1 MLPALSR
8 KSSSVSNSAGSSSP
22 ERSDIG
28 GQRELGV
35 LVISGQQR
43 QVAVDP
49 KAFPRRAGAQ
59 VRDGPEHLKHGRGL
73 CVGIVQVQHVHLRAD
88 ADPQVRIEPRTGYA
102 HKGAG
107 VGKAGIGRDDDHK
120 LGRKVAEQGGRLA
133 VRGGEFPELLTQEGQ
148 LAVLAARPFAGC
160 RAKRPVFPVRPYPP
174 LPRQDGGGP

>member
-1 MLPALSR
+1 M
-8 KSSSVSNSAGSSSP
+8 
-22 ERSDIG
+22 
-28 GQRELGV
+28 
-35 LVISGQQR
+35 
-43 QVAVDP
+43 
-49 KAFPRRAGAQ
+49 
-59 VRDGPEHLKHGRGL
+59 
-73 CVGIVQVQHVHLRAD
+73 QHVHLRAD

-148 LAVLAARPFAGC
+148 LAVLGARPFAGC